1 MHPRFAKA
9 ANSLDASY
17 RALVKMK
24 PVAIGG
30 MPKNMPTRGIYLF
43 SEGKKHLYVG
53 RSNKLNKRP
62 SRHCGTYRMA
72 AFAFRLAREAT
83 GFVKPSYKSG
93 DESRNG
99 LMKNP
104 RFVREFN
111 KAKSRIRKMD
121 LRFVEEK
128 DQTRQ
133 ALLEIYCAVALKAP
147 YNDFNTH

>member
-1 MHPRFAKA
+1 
-9 ANSLDASY
+9 
-17 RALVKMK
+17 
-24 PVAIGG
+24 
-30 MPKNMPTRGIYLF
+30 
-43 SEGKKHLYVG
+43 
-53 RSNKLNKRP
+53 
-62 SRHCGTYRMA
+62 MA

-93 DESRNG
+93 NESRDG

-111 KAKSRIRKMD
+111 KAKARIRKMD
-121 LRFVEEK
+121 VRFVGEG